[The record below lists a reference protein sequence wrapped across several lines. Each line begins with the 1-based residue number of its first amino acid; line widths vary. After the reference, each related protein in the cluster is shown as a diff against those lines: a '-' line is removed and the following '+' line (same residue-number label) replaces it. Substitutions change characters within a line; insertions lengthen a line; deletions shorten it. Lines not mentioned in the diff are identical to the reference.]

1 MISYKYRATD
11 PSTGRKVSGV
21 IDASSKGDA
30 SKILKAQGLAATSL
44 EPTTGDGNYFER
56 RKKRVKAKERVIY
69 ARQLATLINAGLPL
83 VQSLR
88 SVTTQ
93 TKSKQLKIVSTEII
107 ANVEGG
113 STFAD
118 ALARHPL
125 IFNSIFINLV
135 AAGEASGTLDA
146 ALERLADQQE
156 KDAEIISKVRG
167 ALVYP
172 LVVLFVMGLVVGF
185 MIVGVLPQVK
195 ELYKGLG
202 DASLPLITQILLYI
216 SDFIIDFWWLVALLA
231 VFMVFLG
238 SRWARTLGGKRLI
251 DKFKMKAPAVGPL
264 FMKMY
269 MARYMRT
276 GTTLI
281 ASGVPMLQVLDI
293 VSKSVNNIHIEES
306 INAAAEKVKGGK
318 ALSTAMT
325 GDPSFLELV
334 PQMVKIG
341 EDSGAIEQ
349 MMGKTADYFEKEVD
363 DQIKTVSTIIE
374 PFLMIILGIVAITI
388 VVAILLPI
396 YSLVGT
402 NIL

>member
-1 MISYKYRATD
+1 MINYKYTATD
-11 PSTGRKVSGV
+11 PNTGKKVTATLEANSQA
-21 IDASSKGDA
+21 DAVKH
-30 SKILKAQGLAATSL
+30 LKNQGLAITSIQA
-44 EPTTGDGNYFER
+44 EGSGGFFSNR
-56 RKKRVKAKERVIY
+56 SKKVKAKERVIY

-83 VQSLR
+83 VQSMR
-88 SVTTQ
+88 SVTAQ
-93 TKSKQLKIVSTEII
+93 TKSKRLKVISSEMIRDI
-107 ANVEGG
+107 EGG
-113 STFAD
+113 GTFAS
-118 ALARHPL
+118 ALAKYPL
-125 IFNSIFINLV
+125 VFNQVFVSLV
-135 AAGEASGTLDA
+135 AAGEASGTLDV
-146 ALERLADQQE
+146 ALERLANQQE
-156 KDAEIISKVRG
+156 KDAEIVSKVRG

-172 LVVLFVMGLVVGF
+172 LVVLFVMGGVVGF

-202 DASLPLITQILLYI
+202 DATLPLVTQLLLAL
-216 SDFIIDFWWLVALLA
+216 SDFIINFWWLVLIILA
-231 VFMVFLG
+231 VLG
-238 SRWARTLGGKRLI
+238 FSGTRWARTLGGKRII
-251 DKFKMKAPAVGPL
+251 DRIKMRAPAVGPL

-269 MARYMRT
+269 MARFMRT

-293 VSKSVNNIHIEES
+293 VAKAVNNIHIEES
-306 INAAAEKVKGGK
+306 ILAAAEKVKGGK
-318 ALSTAMT
+318 ALSTAMM

-349 MMGKTADYFEKEVD
+349 MMAKTADYFEKEVD
-363 DQIKTVSTIIE
+363 DQIKTISTIIE

-402 NIL
+402 DIL